1 MLQNPLRAV
10 RGALYH
16 AETGFVKRGG
26 KWYNSPMII
35 NLDKLLARVEKPAR
49 YTGGELNMV
58 KKSPESVSLRFALA
72 FPDIY
77 EVGMSHLGS
86 RILCDI
92 LNKRE
97 DTYCER
103 VYMPWRDMR
112 EEMIKEGVPLFSL
125 ETKTP
130 IGAFDIVGFS
140 LTQEMC
146 YTSVLAMLELSGIEL
161 WARRRETGP
170 FILAGGPCTSNLEPV
185 ADFFDLAVLGDGE
198 DVVSELA
205 DAFLKWK
212 ASGEGRAAFLR
223 EAGKIEGVYVPGFY
237 TPRYEAGAF
246 AGMDKESFAPAKVR
260 KRAIASLKGAPFPD
274 KPLVPGLS
282 IIHDRA
288 VLELFRGCTRG
299 CRFCQAGMIYRPVR
313 ERGREE
319 LFEQAKEQIAATG
332 CDEISL
338 TSLSSGDY
346 SDLEPLLVDML
357 REFTP
362 NRVSVALPS
371 LRADSFA
378 KEVARSMGAVRVSS
392 VTLAPEAGTQRLRDV
407 INKGVTEEDILA
419 SARDAFESGIASL
432 KLYFML
438 GLPTETD
445 EDVLGIVELTRKI
458 SREYYSLPPE
468 KRKKGL
474 RITVSASNFVPKP
487 HTPFQWCK
495 QASVEELARKAV
507 MLRRALKDVRGAQFQ
522 SHDARVSALEAV
534 FALGDRRLAP
544 VIIEAVKRGCALDAW
559 TECFELSRWQEAF
572 DAANMPMAPLS
583 YAPGAP
589 LPWGH
594 LDYWI
599 TEDFLRAEYE
609 SALNEATTPDCRG
622 GCLGCM
628 GEAVCV

>member
-1 MLQNPLRAV
+1 M
-10 RGALYH
+10 
-16 AETGFVKRGG
+16 K
-26 KWYNSPMII
+26 
-35 NLDKLLARVEKPAR
+35 LDKLLARVEKPAR

-58 KKSPESVSLRFALA
+58 KKAPDNVSLRFALA

-92 LNKRE
+92 LNKRG

-103 VYMPWRDMR
+103 AYMPWGDMR
-112 EEMIKEGVPLFSL
+112 EAMQEEGVPLFSL
-125 ETKTP
+125 ETRTP
-130 IGAFDIVGFS
+130 LNEFDIVGFS

-161 WARRRETGP
+161 YSEKRTSGP
-170 FILAGGPCTSNLEPV
+170 FIIAGGPCTSNLEPV
-185 ADFFDLAVLGDGE
+185 APFFDMAVLGDGE
-198 DVVSELA
+198 DVINELA
-205 DAFLKWK
+205 DAFIKWK
-212 ASGEGRAAFLR
+212 ESGENRAAFLR
-223 EAGKIEGVYVPGFY
+223 KACEIPGVYVPGFY
-237 TPRYEAGAF
+237 RPIYDASGAF
-246 AGMDKESFAPAKVR
+246 LETQREDFAPKKVR
-260 KRAIASLKGAPFPD
+260 KRAIASLAGAPFPE

-282 IIHDRA
+282 IVHDRA

-319 LFEQAKEQIAATG
+319 LFKQAKDQISATG

-346 SDLEPLLVDML
+346 SELDALLVDML

-362 NRVSVALPS
+362 QRVSVALPS

-378 KEVARSMGAVRVSS
+378 KEVAKSMGAVRVSS

-407 INKGVTEEDILA
+407 INKGVTEEDILS
-419 SARDAFESGIASL
+419 SARDAFEAGIASV

-445 EDVLGIVELTRKI
+445 EDILGIADLAKKV
-458 SREYYSLPPE
+458 SRAYYALPPE

-495 QASVEELARKAV
+495 QDSVEELTRKAV
-507 MLRRALKDVRGAQFQ
+507 LLRRALKDVRGAQFQ
-522 SHDARVSALEAV
+522 AHDARVSALEAI
-534 FALGDRRLAP
+534 FALGDRRLAT
-544 VIIEAVKRGCALDAW
+544 VIVEAVKRGCALDAW
-559 TECFELSRWQEAF
+559 TECFDLSRWQEAF
-572 DAANMPMAPLS
+572 AAANISMEPPC

-594 LDYWI
+594 LDYWV
-599 TEDFLRAEYE
+599 TEEFLRAEYE
-609 SALNEATTPDCRG
+609 HAIEEETTPDCRN

-628 GEAVCV
+628 GAGDTVCG

>member
-1 MLQNPLRAV
+1 M
-10 RGALYH
+10 
-16 AETGFVKRGG
+16 KR
-26 KWYNSPMII
+26 

-49 YTGGELNMV
+49 YAGGELNMV
-58 KKSPESVSLRFALA
+58 VRRPDAASLRFALA

-86 RILCDI
+86 RILYSI
-92 LNKRE
+92 LNERA

-103 VYMPWRDMR
+103 VYMPWGDMR
-112 EEMIKEGVPLFSL
+112 EAMLEEGVPLFSL

-130 IGAFDIVGFS
+130 IGEFDIVGFS

-146 YTSVLAMLELSGIEL
+146 YTSVLTMLELAGIAL
-161 WARRRETGP
+161 WAKERVSGP
-170 FILAGGPCTSNLEPV
+170 FIIAGGPCTSNLEPV

-198 DVVSELA
+198 DVITELA
-205 DAFLKWK
+205 NAYIKWK
-212 ASGEGRAAFLR
+212 ESGAARAAFLR
-223 EAGKIEGVYVPGFY
+223 EASKIEGVYVPGFY
-237 TPRYEAGAF
+237 TPRYNASGAF
-246 AGMDKESFAPAKVR
+246 LGMETTDSAPKSVR
-260 KRAIASLKGAPFPD
+260 KRAIASLAGAPFPE
-274 KPLVPGLS
+274 KPMVPGLS
-282 IIHDRA
+282 IVHDRA

-319 LFEQAKEQIAATG
+319 LFAQAKGQIAETG

-338 TSLSSGDY
+338 ASLSSGDY
-346 SDLEPLLVDML
+346 SELDGLLVDML

-378 KEVARSMGAVRVSS
+378 KEVAKSLGAVRVSS
-392 VTLAPEAGTQRLRDV
+392 VTIAPEAGTQRLRDV
-407 INKGVTEEDILA
+407 INKGVTEQDILA

-445 EDVLGIVELTRKI
+445 KDVLGIAELAKKI

-495 QASVEELARKAV
+495 QDSVEELTRKAV

-522 SHDARVSALEAV
+522 AHDARVSALEAV
-534 FALGDRRLAP
+534 FALGDRRLAT
-544 VIIEAVKRGCALDAW
+544 VLVEAVKRGCALDAW
-559 TECFELSRWQEAF
+559 TECFSLARWQEAF
-572 DAANMPMAPLS
+572 EAANMPMAPNA

-594 LDYWI
+594 LDYWV
-599 TEDFLRAEYE
+599 TEEFLRAEYE
-609 SALNEATTPDCRG
+609 RALSEETTPDCRN
-622 GCLGCM
+622 GCLLCM
-628 GEAVCV
+628 GDTVCG